1 MGRPGRDGLGAGQVG
16 FPGEGVQM
24 FESAALNDVQ
34 GRKEEASEAKK
45 NAAAKRKEIH
55 RIRSKRVFDMVVSAI
70 LLVGVGPAML
80 VIAWLVR
87 RDGGPAL
94 FGHGR
99 VGASGRTFR
108 CWKFRTMVVDSDRV
122 LGELLERDAEARAE
136 WERDFKLRRDP
147 RITRVGAFLRKTSLD
162 ELPQLINVLT
172 GEMSLTG
179 PRPIVRQEIERY
191 GEYIAS
197 YWQCRPGLSGP
208 WQVSGRNDVSYQT
221 RVSLDHHYVENW
233 SFVRDL
239 AILGKTVVVV
249 LRRSGA
255 Y

>member
-1 MGRPGRDGLGAGQVG
+1 ML
-16 FPGEGVQM
+16 
-24 FESAALNDVQ
+24 ESAALNEVQ
-34 GRKEEASEAKK
+34 GRKEQENEKTIAG
-45 NAAAKRKEIH
+45 KRREIH
-55 RIRSKRVFDMVVSAI
+55 RIRSKRVFDLVVAAV
-70 LLVGVGPAML
+70 LLIGIGPAML

-87 RDGGPAL
+87 RDGGPSL
-94 FGHGR
+94 FGHTR
-99 VGASGRTFR
+99 IGASGRTFR

-122 LGELLERDAEARAE
+122 LRELLERDPEARAE

-147 RITRVGAFLRKTSLD
+147 RITGIGAFLRKTSLD

-172 GEMSLTG
+172 GEMSLAG
-179 PRPIVRQEIERY
+179 PRPIVRQEVERY
-191 GEYIAS
+191 GEYIVS

-221 RVSLDHHYVENW
+221 RVTLDHHYVENW
-233 SFVRDL
+233 SFARDI
-239 AILGKTVVVV
+239 AILAKTVVVV

>member
-1 MGRPGRDGLGAGQVG
+1 ML
-16 FPGEGVQM
+16 
-24 FESAALNDVQ
+24 ESAALNEVQ
-34 GRKEEASEAKK
+34 GRKEKDIEKTIAG
-45 NAAAKRKEIH
+45 KRKEIH
-55 RIRSKRVFDMVVSAI
+55 RIRSKRVFDLIVAAV
-70 LLVGVGPAML
+70 LLIGVGPAML
-80 VIAWLVR
+80 VIALLVR

-94 FGHGR
+94 FGHTR
-99 VGASGRTFR
+99 IGASGRNFR

-122 LGELLERDAEARAE
+122 LRELLERDAEARSE

-147 RITRVGAFLRKTSLD
+147 RITRIGSFLRKTSLD

-172 GEMSLTG
+172 GEMSLAG
-179 PRPIVRQEIERY
+179 PRPIVRQEVERY
-191 GEYIAS
+191 GDYIAS

-221 RVSLDHHYVENW
+221 RVTLDHHYVENW
-233 SFVRDL
+233 SFARDI
-239 AILGKTVVVV
+239 AILAKTVVVV

>member
-1 MGRPGRDGLGAGQVG
+1 
-16 FPGEGVQM
+16 M
-24 FESAALNDVQ
+24 FESAALSEVQ
-34 GRKEEASEAKK
+34 GRKDEERKK
-45 NAAAKRKEIH
+45 KKTAGKRREIH
-55 RIRSKRVFDMVVSAI
+55 RIRSKRVFDLVVSAI
-70 LLVGVGPAML
+70 LLIGIGPAMV

-94 FGHGR
+94 FGHVR

-122 LGELLERDAEARAE
+122 LRELLERDPEARAE
-136 WERDFKLRRDP
+136 WERDFKLRSDP
-147 RITRVGAFLRKTSLD
+147 RITGIGRFLRRNSLD

-191 GEYIAS
+191 GEYIGS

-208 WQVSGRNDVSYQT
+208 WQVSGRNNVSYQT
-221 RVSLDHHYVENW
+221 RVTLDHHYVENW
-233 SFVRDL
+233 SFTRDL
-239 AILGKTVVVV
+239 GILVKTVIVV